1 MQVEE
6 EPLDN
11 LEIDNEDQ
19 TPQFDSITADHKI
32 IQLFNNFIPRVLIP
46 LENLFDHNDVP
57 KNPLSDSPDKNIEI
71 YNIGSFEEIKNVNIF
86 ASLSM
91 EAKEKYLSLL
101 KA

>member
-1 MQVEE
+1 
-6 EPLDN
+6 
-11 LEIDNEDQ
+11 
-19 TPQFDSITADHKI
+19 
-32 IQLFNNFIPRVLIP
+32 VLIP